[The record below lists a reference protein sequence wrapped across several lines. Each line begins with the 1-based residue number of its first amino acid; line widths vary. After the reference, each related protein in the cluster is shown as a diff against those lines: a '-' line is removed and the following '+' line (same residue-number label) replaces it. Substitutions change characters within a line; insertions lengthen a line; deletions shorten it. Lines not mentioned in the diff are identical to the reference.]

1 MDTIFGGLIEFESQR
16 EFNTFVNK
24 MTKEDS
30 MKIIELALE
39 YGTKTGFFTMEENVA
54 IYNSLQN
61 LKTDENKESDL
72 RDVDNHGDIN

>member
-39 YGTKTGFFTMEENVA
+39 YGTKTGLFSMEENVA

-72 RDVDNHGDIN
+72 RDVDNHGDTN